1 MFLKCEAQCWSSLTA
16 GSVNLVQKVMKPAV
30 YDQQQNRDNEKLE
43 VIQYKVRTTI
53 KIKQE
58 VTNKGIS
65 NTEAEI

>member
-1 MFLKCEAQCWSSLTA
+1 MHS
-16 GSVNLVQKVMKPAV
+16 
-30 YDQQQNRDNEKLE
+30 RDNETWE